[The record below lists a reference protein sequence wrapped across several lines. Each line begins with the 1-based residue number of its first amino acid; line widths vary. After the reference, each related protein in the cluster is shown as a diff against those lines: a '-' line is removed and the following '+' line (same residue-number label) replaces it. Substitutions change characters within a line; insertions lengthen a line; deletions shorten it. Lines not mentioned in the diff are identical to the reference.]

1 MKKLI
6 ALLGFIVL
14 GIGAAAAQGNG
25 VLKATLRDSKTG
37 EGINGAVVELS
48 IPAGQPQYHTSG
60 YQGKIEIK
68 GLAPATY
75 NLTITYLGYKDYTQ
89 KVKITA
95 GGVTD
100 LGIVKFEEDATIIEN
115 VEIKGFL
122 GTSTKGDTISYN
134 ASAFKTVKD
143 ASAEGLLSKMP
154 GITVGTDG
162 SVTAQG
168 ESVQKVFVDGKEF
181 FGEDVSTTIKTI
193 PAEMVSKIE
202 VYDKLSDKAEFTGL
216 DDGEGYKAINIVT
229 AVGKQKGVFGKVYG
243 SWGYADKYSVGGN
256 ANLFNGDEKI
266 AVIAMANNINQLN
279 FSFEDI
285 VGATSSSSVA
295 SSGGGRGMRG
305 GGGMGGAR
313 NFMVRPMSGISTVQS
328 VGLNYANQWDKLE
341 LQSSYFFNH
350 STTINHNTT
359 DRTTYGNNYSEVS
372 NSISDTNAENWNHRL
387 NVRLDYK
394 FSKSQSLMVRANASL
409 QDYANGKIS
418 SSAISNGL
426 TGEALKN
433 VTETSDDQR
442 IGTYGSVFA
451 LYRTRLGK
459 AGRTITV
466 NSRINWNN
474 SEYYQVPEYQFTI
487 PADSLYKNIIE
498 NLSGSNSL
506 RAEVTYTEPLSK
518 STQLDVEYEFSHNK
532 NNQNKT
538 TQVFINGVED
548 STLGTLLS
556 NISESGY
563 TIHRV
568 GPGVNFSTE
577 KTKFNFRVSYQNS
590 SLGNEQTL
598 PAVVSKMYSFN
609 DVTYRGNLTVN
620 FNQANALRVR
630 MNSRT
635 QNPSISQLQE
645 AIDVN
650 GTSYTRGNPNL
661 KPSYSHNLMMF
672 YTNTDIKNGRTFMLH
687 GGMMATTRSI
697 SSAIQMNNPDYVI
710 PDYNN
715 QTLGVGNTFS
725 TYENISGF
733 NNWNIFSGISFGFP
747 IKWLKSNFTLS
758 ANATFNSTP
767 SKINDYLNIM
777 KGQYYSGG
785 IQIGSNISENLDF
798 TFSYNIGY
806 NYNDNSSQISS
817 QINEYFNQTAKAEF
831 KWVAW
836 KGFTLTANGTYSQYK
851 GITDNYNEEILLCNA
866 YIGKKLFKSQRGEL
880 SIGVNDILN
889 QNRDFRK
896 DVGANYIQNTTNLA
910 IGRYVAVQFVYNIR
924 SFAGGHRGEGM
935 PDNMG
940 MGGGGH
946 RPPHGMMGPPPGHM
960 MRH

>member
-1 MKKLI
+1 MKKFV

-14 GIGAAAAQGNG
+14 SIGAAAAQSNG
-25 VLKATLRDSKTG
+25 IFKATLQDSKTK
-37 EGINGAVVELS
+37 EGINGAVVELVDG
-48 IPAGQPQYHTSG
+48 AGNSQYHTSG
-60 YQGKIEIK
+60 YMGKIEVK
-68 GLAPATY
+68 HLAPATS
-75 NLTITYLGYKDYTQ
+75 NLTITYLGYKEYKQ

-95 GGVTD
+95 GGTTD
-100 LGIVKFEEDATIIEN
+100 LGIVKLDEDATIIEN

-134 ASAFKTVKD
+134 ASAFKTVRD

-193 PAEMVSKIE
+193 PAEMIAKVE

-229 AVGKQKGVFGKVYG
+229 AMGKRRGVFGKVYG
-243 SWGYADKYSVGGN
+243 SWGYLDKYSAGGN
-256 ANLFNGDEKI
+256 ANIFNGDEKI
-266 AVIAMANNINQLN
+266 SVIAMANNINQLN

-295 SSGGGRGMRG
+295 SSGGGGGMRG
-305 GGGMGGAR
+305 GGGMGSAR

-350 STTINHNTT
+350 STTVNHNTT

-372 NSISDTNAENWNHRL
+372 NSTSDTNAENWNHRL
-387 NVRLDYK
+387 NLRLDYK
-394 FSKSQSLMVRANASL
+394 FSKTQSLMVRANASL
-409 QDYANGKIS
+409 QNYANGKLS
-418 SSAISNGL
+418 QSHISNGL
-426 TGEALKN
+426 TGEALKS
-433 VTETSDDQR
+433 VTEESNDDR
-442 IGTYGSVFA
+442 LGTYGNVFA

-466 NSRINWNN
+466 NSRVNWNN
-474 SEYYQVPEYQFTI
+474 SEYHQVPVYEFTI
-487 PADSLYKNIIE
+487 PTDSLYKNIIE
-498 NLSGSNSL
+498 NLSGSNSF
-506 RAEVTYTEPLSK
+506 RAEVTYTEPLGK
-518 STQLDVEYEFSHNK
+518 KTQLDVEYEFSHNK

-538 TQVFINGVED
+538 TEVYINNVLD
-548 STLGTLLS
+548 PTLGTLLS

-577 KTKFNFRVSYQNS
+577 KTKLNFRVAYQHS

-598 PAVVSKMYSFN
+598 PAAVSKMYSFD

-635 QNPSISQLQE
+635 QNPSIGQLQE
-645 AIDVN
+645 ALDVN

-661 KPSYSHNLMMF
+661 KPSYSHSLMTF

-687 GGMMATTRSI
+687 GGMRATTRSI
-697 SSAIQMNNPDYVI
+697 SSSIQMNNPDFMI
-710 PDYNN
+710 PESGG
-715 QTLGVGNTFS
+715 QSLGVGNTYS

-733 NNWNIFSGISFGFP
+733 NNWNIFTGISFGFP
-747 IKWLKSNFTLS
+747 IKFLKSNITFS
-758 ANATFNSTP
+758 ANANFNSTP

-785 IQIGSNISENLDF
+785 VQIGSNISENVDF
-798 TFSYNIGY
+798 TLSYNIGY
-806 NYNDNSSQISS
+806 NHNINSSEISS
-817 QINEYFNQTAKAEF
+817 QLNEYFNQSAKAEF

-866 YIGKKLFKSQRGEL
+866 YIGKKLFKNQRGEL
-880 SIGVNDILN
+880 SVGVNDIFN

-924 SFAGGHRGEGM
+924 AFAGGHHGDEM

-940 MGGGGH
+940 MGGG
-946 RPPHGMMGPPPGHM
+946 RPPHGMMGPPPGMM